1 MIRGLQEMLERPD
14 LTAEDRETLE
24 GLIRLVEASPE
35 EKLATVILCHAEVDA
50 EGGEDADES
59 IRLAKIEEK
68 VKSYQTRP
76 IIGRHGLQ

>member
-1 MIRGLQEMLERPD
+1 MIRGLEEMLERPD

-35 EKLATVILCHAEVDA
+35 EKLATAILVTQRLMPNVGRC
-50 EGGEDADES
+50 DES